1 MTREANNAT
10 AIAKVFGFMER
21 PPEPAKLISS
31 FWRGRTRV
39 GWTMGAAVEQS
50 PSRKSL
56 GEAAVLAT
64 RGMTGVEDNG
74 PQRSGRLSGG
84 SRALA
89 GLPEPF
95 ADFGVHWMQF
105 SIDIKEAGFAYS

>member
-1 MTREANNAT
+1 
-10 AIAKVFGFMER
+10 
-21 PPEPAKLISS
+21 
-31 FWRGRTRV
+31 
-39 GWTMGAAVEQS
+39 MGVAVEERFS
-50 PSRKSL
+50 SRKSL

-84 SRALA
+84 SGALA
-89 GLPEPF
+89 GLSEPF
-95 ADFGVHWMQF
+95 ADFGVHGMQF